1 MRKAFEASIF
11 HLISSSLE
19 QGRHQQ
25 PAETDL
31 TPDRRDNEHLDRM
44 GSSAGGPQFTEIV
57 SYRHQAI
64 PLDDKLFSQFHSHG
78 QSKDNFGPLIVF
90 SYSRRLSAVVD
101 MKRNSFKFDVGTKQK
116 KSLAGSLAA
125 VNSRGLA
132 AQMSGA
138 LQTESVVKVKQDFNL
153 PGCVWESDLSN
164 AECCY
169 HVLLQAQMCFI
180 VVFVEEEKLLELAG
194 ILRHLAPLV
203 IPITLNTQRSHIAK
217 VLAGAAAATGSA
229 NKGGIILL
237 SPQMAVF
244 TESCLP
250 VRLRIRYIVHI
261 GIISAADFERRSLSE
276 RKVLVAGTKKD
287 AQITSHNKT
296 APAASALH
304 IHILS
309 LGSIRLTGDIRRFD
323 FVKSWTSLV
332 QKRVVAART
341 LYSASMEG
349 KTSNHSTA
357 GEVTSGL
364 EGSKSETH
372 INLSSDSRKEIAA
385 KVDVLKN
392 DLRMLMSLPLSDREE
407 KKVKI
412 ASSEMKNL
420 KDLQNLEASD
430 SCEEKQELKSQP
442 QSKKRRKF

>member
-1 MRKAFEASIF
+1 MEGLYS
-11 HLISSSLE
+11 
-19 QGRHQQ
+19 
-25 PAETDL
+25 
-31 TPDRRDNEHLDRM
+31 
-44 GSSAGGPQFTEIV
+44 
-57 SYRHQAI
+57 I
-64 PLDDKLFSQFHSHG
+64 PLDDKLFSQLIPFTNTVT
-78 QSKDNFGPLIVF
+78 KDNFGPVIVLTN
-90 SYSRRLSAVVD
+90 SRRLSAVLE
-101 MKRNSFKFDVGTKQK
+101 MKKNSFKFDVGTKQK

-138 LQTESVVKVKQDFNL
+138 LPTESVVKVKRDFHL

-217 VLAGAAAATGSA
+217 ALAGAAAATGSA

-276 RKVLVAGTKKD
+276 RKVLVASTKKD

-323 FVKSWTSLV
+323 FVKPWTSLI

-341 LYSASMEG
+341 LYTVSMEG
-349 KTSNHSTA
+349 KTSNHST
-357 GEVTSGL
+357 GEVTSGPG
-364 EGSKSETH
+364 GSKSEILT
-372 INLSSDSRKEIAA
+372 NPSSDSRKEIAA
-385 KVDVLKN
+385 KIEVLKN
-392 DLRMLMSLPLSDREE
+392 DLRTLMGLPLPDKEE

-412 ASSEMKNL
+412 ASSEIKNV
-420 KDLQNLEASD
+420 KDLQNLKAFDTGEVT
-430 SCEEKQELKSQP
+430 QESNSQP
-442 QSKKRRKF
+442 RSKKRRKF